1 MWQITLTISVV
12 TLDGHETFHVIR
24 IIAVSSHKGAIPLLA
39 RPCTIERLKRA
50 TVNEIV
56 KDKGL
61 PTIQYIGPAEKAQ
74 L

>member
-12 TLDGHETFHVIR
+12 TLDGHGTFHGIR
-24 IIAVSSHKGAIPLLA
+24 IIAGLQ
-39 RPCTIERLKRA
+39 RA
-50 TVNEIV
+50 TVNEIA

-61 PTIQYIGPAEKAQ
+61 ATIQYIGPAEKAQ